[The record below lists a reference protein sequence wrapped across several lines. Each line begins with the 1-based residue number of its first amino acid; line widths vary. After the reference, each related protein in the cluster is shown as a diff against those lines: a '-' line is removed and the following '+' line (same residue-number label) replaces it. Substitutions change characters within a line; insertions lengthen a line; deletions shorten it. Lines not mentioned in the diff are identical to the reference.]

1 MKKNMIFVLLGIK
14 LTYGMNPEN
23 LRISENSRISR
34 ETDDLGSDDED
45 YSRSSGD
52 YDDIINDDEDYSD
65 SEYELPV
72 SENLQSV
79 DPWLTVKLCQINPTV
94 IMVNSQIA

>member
-1 MKKNMIFVLLGIK
+1 MILYFVFLGIK

-52 YDDIINDDEDYSD
+52 YDDIINEDYSD

-72 SENLQSV
+72 SE
-79 DPWLTVKLCQINPTV
+79 TVCGSLDYSK
-94 IMVNSQIA
+94 IMSNKSNAF

>member
-1 MKKNMIFVLLGIK
+1 MKKNMFFVFLGIK
-14 LTYGMNPEN
+14 LTYGMNHEN

-34 ETDDLGSDDED
+34 ETNLGSDDED

-52 YDDIINDDEDYSD
+52 YEDIINENEDYSD

-72 SENLQSV
+72 SENLQ
-79 DPWLTVKLCQINPTV
+79 
-94 IMVNSQIA
+94 

>member
-1 MKKNMIFVLLGIK
+1 MKKNMIFVFLGIK

-23 LRISENSRISR
+23 LRNSRISR

-52 YDDIINDDEDYSD
+52 YDDIINENEDYSD

-72 SENLQSV
+72 SENLQFA
-79 DPWLTVKLCQINPTV
+79 DPWITVGLCQINPTV
-94 IMVNSQIA
+94 ITINSQIA

>member
-1 MKKNMIFVLLGIK
+1 MIFVFLGIK

-23 LRISENSRISR
+23 LRNSRISR

-52 YDDIINDDEDYSD
+52 YDDIINEDYSD

-72 SENLQSV
+72 SEKSV
-79 DPWLTVKLCQINPTV
+79 DPWLTVRLCQINPTV
-94 IMVNSQIA
+94 ITVKQPNCIT

>member
-34 ETDDLGSDDED
+34 ETNLGSDDED

-52 YDDIINDDEDYSD
+52 YDDIINEDYSD

-79 DPWLTVKLCQINPTV
+79 DPWLTVVK
-94 IMVNSQIA
+94 

>member
-23 LRISENSRISR
+23 LRNSRISR

-52 YDDIINDDEDYSD
+52 YDDIINENEDYSD

>member
-23 LRISENSRISR
+23 LRFQNSRISR
-34 ETDDLGSDDED
+34 ETDNLGSDDED

-52 YDDIINDDEDYSD
+52 YDDIINEDYSD

-72 SENLQSV
+72 SENLQFV
-79 DPWLTVKLCQINPTV
+79 DPWLTVGLCQINPTV
-94 IMVNSQIA
+94 ITVNSQIA

>member
-1 MKKNMIFVLLGIK
+1 MIFVFLGIK

-23 LRISENSRISR
+23 LRNLGNSRISR

-52 YDDIINDDEDYSD
+52 YDDIINDNYSD

-72 SENLQSV
+72 SEILQSV
-79 DPWLTVKLCQINPTV
+79 DPWLTVGLCQMNPTV
-94 IMVNSQIA
+94 ITVNSQIA

>member
-34 ETDDLGSDDED
+34 ETNLGSDDED

-52 YDDIINDDEDYSD
+52 YDDIINENEDYSE

-72 SENLQSV
+72 SENLQ
-79 DPWLTVKLCQINPTV
+79 
-94 IMVNSQIA
+94 